1 MVRRTPVVAVMPA
14 KTVGW
19 EVYATEPRKARDVVL
34 FAGDGMAGVHRTAA
48 RILTAG
54 C

>member
-1 MVRRTPVVAVMPA
+1 MIWRTPVVAVMPA

-19 EVYATEPRKARDVVL
+19 EMYATGPRKARNVVL
-34 FAGDGMAGVHRTAA
+34 FIGDAMAGAHRTAA